1 MSFAELV
8 LIALALSMDA
18 FAVSLCQGLS
28 MPRVRLGRALLVAG
42 LFGSFQALMP
52 LAGHFLGS
60 QFERFI
66 TSADHWIAFGLLLFI
81 GGKML
86 YDVLTE
92 KDGEEPPAT
101 ARIGQLLLLAVA
113 TSIDALAVGIT
124 FAFLRVNILS
134 AVLCIGVITFLLSLG
149 GVFIGNRF
157 GVRYRKPA
165 AIAGGAVLILI
176 GTKIL
181 LEHLGVISF

>member
-1 MSFAELV
+1 MSFPELV

-28 MPRVRLGRALLVAG
+28 MPRVRWRRALLVAG
-42 LFGSFQALMP
+42 LFGGFQALMP
-52 LAGHFLGS
+52 LAGYFLGN

-66 TSADHWIAFGLLLFI
+66 RNADHWIAFGLLLFI
-81 GGKML
+81 GGKMV
-86 YDVLTE
+86 YDAVTE
-92 KDGEEPPAT
+92 KAGEEPPAT

-124 FAFLRVNILS
+124 FSFLRVRILP
-134 AVLCIGVITFLLSLG
+134 AVLCIGVITFALSLG

-157 GVRYRKPA
+157 GVRYRRIA
-165 AIAGGAVLILI
+165 AITGGAVLILI

-181 LEHLGVISF
+181 LEHLGVIAF

>member
-1 MSFAELV
+1 MSFAELI

-18 FAVSLCQGLS
+18 LAVSLCQGLS
-28 MPRVRLGRALLVAG
+28 MPKVRVSRALLIAG
-42 LFGSFQALMP
+42 LFGGFQALMP
-52 LAGHFLGS
+52 LVGYFLGS

-66 TSADHWIAFGLLLFI
+66 TNADHWIAFGLLLLI

-86 YDVLTE
+86 YDTLTE
-92 KDGEEPPAT
+92 KDGDEPPAT

-124 FAFLRVNILS
+124 FAFLQVRILP
-134 AVLCIGVITFLLSLG
+134 AVLCIGAITFTLSLG
-149 GVFIGNRF
+149 GVYVGHRF
-157 GVRYRKPA
+157 GVRYQKPA
-165 AIAGGAVLILI
+165 AIAGGVVLILI
-176 GTKIL
+176 GVKIL